1 MNGEKMAEVI
11 KISQPVIWISKDDE
25 HRRRIREASG
35 NVVYPCLTVD
45 EGLRLLTGVGGKIVV
60 VEMPGM
66 GYSATSIFN
75 TIHALDRDALV
86 IFWNPQGS
94 VQEAVEL
101 VKLGAFHYM
110 SHPVQVPL
118 DEVSSWVNAAIRK
131 LASAYGEV
139 VPTPSAPTPS
149 RDEPWRRFLVGESP
163 PMRKLAEIIQ
173 LVASRR
179 STVLITG
186 ETGTGKEVVAKAVHL
201 SSPRAASP
209 IVTVNCTALPETL
222 LESELFGHTKGAF
235 TGASQARVGR
245 FEQANNSTIFLDEIG
260 DMPMDT
266 QAKLLRVI
274 QEKEYQRL
282 GSSEVHKI
290 DVRVIAATNVDL
302 AKRATEGR
310 FREDLF
316 YRLNV
321 VPIEIPPLRERL
333 PDIPQLVNFFIHK
346 LCTQEGI
353 EEKFVSPDTIDS
365 LMKYH
370 WPGNVR
376 QLENAVDRAITLSG
390 NRSLL
395 LPSDFPLASAVPIDL
410 ASDALAQEILLPE
423 NGLDFETT
431 VNRLERAL
439 IEQAMRRTHG
449 NIKQAADMLGLKRTT
464 LAAKR
469 KSLEAVAS

>member
-11 KISQPVIWISKDDE
+11 KISQPVIWIASDDGRNE
-25 HRRRIREASG
+25 CTNGIVGCA
-35 NVVYPCLTVD
+35 VCFAQTVD
-45 EGLRLLTGVGGKIVV
+45 HGLRLLAGNIGKIVV
-60 VEMPGM
+60 VAMPGLTQ
-66 GYSATSIFN
+66 SATSILN
-75 TIHALDRDALV
+75 AIQLIDPNAPV
-86 IFWNPQGS
+86 IIWNPHGS
-94 VQEAVEL
+94 VNEAVEL
-101 VKLGAFHYM
+101 LRLGAFHYM
-110 SHPVQVPL
+110 SDPL
-118 DEVSSWVNAAIRK
+118 QIPLQEVSSWIH
-131 LASAYGEV
+131 SAQSKFP
-139 VPTPSAPTPS
+139 VPGIQA
-149 RDEPWRRFLVGESP
+149 DEPWRRFLIGESP
-163 PMRKLAEIIQ
+163 AMQRLAEMIR
-173 LVASRR
+173 LVSSRR

-201 SSPRAASP
+201 ASPRAAHP

-235 TGASQARVGR
+235 TGAFQARAGR
-245 FEQANNSTIFLDEIG
+245 FEQARNSTIFLDEIG
-260 DMPMDT
+260 DMPMET

-282 GSSEVHKI
+282 GSSEVSKI

-302 AKRATEGR
+302 AKRAAEGR

-321 VPIEIPPLRERL
+321 VPIEIPPLRDRL
-333 PDIPQLVNFFIHK
+333 SDIPQLVKFFIHK
-346 LCTQEGI
+346 LSLQEGI
-353 EEKFVSPDTIDS
+353 AEKDVPAETIEG
-365 LMKYH
+365 LLQYH

-390 NRSLL
+390 NRAVL
-395 LPSDFPLASAVPIDL
+395 LPSDFPLASNVPHDL
-410 ASDALAQEILLPE
+410 ALDVLAQEILLPE
-423 NGLDFETT
+423 SGLDFEIT

>member
-1 MNGEKMAEVI
+1 MNGEKMSEVI
-11 KISQPVIWISKDDE
+11 KNSQPVIWIENDDVRNE
-25 HRRRIREASG
+25 HTAEEG
-35 NVVYPCLTVD
+35 YHVYSSRTVD
-45 EGLRLLTGVGGKIVV
+45 EGLQLLAGKDRKIVV
-60 VEMPGM
+60 VAMPGLER
-66 GYSATSIFN
+66 SAASILQAIQ
-75 TIHALDRDALV
+75 TIGPESLV

-94 VQEAVEL
+94 VTEAVEL
-101 VKLGAFHYM
+101 LRLGAFHYM
-110 SHPVQVPL
+110 SHPVQFPM
-118 DEVSSWVNAAIRK
+118 DEASTWITTAIAKLSSMSTK
-131 LASAYGEV
+131 ASE
-139 VPTPSAPTPS
+139 
-149 RDEPWRRFLVGESP
+149 EPWRRFLIGESP
-163 PMRKLAEIIQ
+163 AMRKLAEMIR

-186 ETGTGKEVVAKAVHL
+186 ETGTGKEVVAKAVHQ
-201 SSPRAASP
+201 SSPRAAMP
-209 IVTVNCTALPETL
+209 IITVNCTALPETL

-235 TGASQARVGR
+235 TGAIQGRAGR
-245 FEQANNSTIFLDEIG
+245 FEQASNSTIFLDEIG
-260 DMPMDT
+260 DMPMET

-302 AKRATEGR
+302 AKRAAEGR

-321 VPIEIPPLRERL
+321 VPIEIPPLRDRLSDIPELVNYFISKLSLQEGMEEKTIATETLERL
-333 PDIPQLVNFFIHK
+333 MQ
-346 LCTQEGI
+346 
-353 EEKFVSPDTIDS
+353 
-365 LMKYH
+365 YH

-376 QLENAVDRAITLSG
+376 QLENAVDRALTLSG
-390 NRSLL
+390 SRSLL
-395 LPSDFPLASAVPIDL
+395 LPFDFPLAPTVQQDL
-410 ASDALAQEILLPE
+410 ALDVLAQEILLPE
-423 NGLDFETT
+423 NGLDFEST

-449 NIKQAADMLGLKRTT
+449 NIKQAADMLRLKRTT

>member
-11 KISQPVIWISKDDE
+11 KISQPVIWVSKDDE
-25 HRRRIREASG
+25 HRGRIGEADGS
-35 NVVYPCLTVD
+35 VVYPCLTVD
-45 EGLRLLTGVGGKIVV
+45 DGLQLLTEVGGKIVV

-75 TIHALDRDALV
+75 AIHALDRHALV

-139 VPTPSAPTPS
+139 ALAPSN
-149 RDEPWRRFLVGESP
+149 EPWRRFLVGESP
-163 PMRKLAEIIQ
+163 AMHKLAEIIQ

-186 ETGTGKEVVAKAVHL
+186 ETGTGKEVVAQAVHL
-201 SSPRAASP
+201 SSPRAALP

-235 TGASQARVGR
+235 TGAMQARVGR

-260 DMPMDT
+260 DMPMET

-302 AKRATEGR
+302 GKRAAEGK

-333 PDIPQLVNFFIHK
+333 PDIPQLVGFFISK
-346 LCTQEGI
+346 LCRQEGI
-353 EEKFVSPDTIDS
+353 DEKFVASETLDA
-365 LMKYH
+365 LMQYH

-423 NGLDFETT
+423 NGIDFETT